1 MRQDPDR
8 RLVAV
13 AFTDM
18 VGYTTLIQADER
30 LAVDRRDRYWQ
41 AVDRHHLAFG
51 GTIVQRLGDGSMSM
65 FPSALAAVQAAVE
78 IQRDLAVA
86 DVPVR
91 IGIHV
96 GEVTVERERLTGE
109 AVNIAARVESF
120 AVPGGVM
127 LSDTA
132 YDHLKN
138 RTDVAVV
145 SLGRFRL
152 KNVGRPLELF
162 AVRDEG
168 IVVPDPRALEG
179 KGERFA
185 SLPSNLPEPVGPLLG
200 RATELESLVAA
211 VRDHRVVTITGPGGV
226 GKTRFMVELG
236 HLLAP
241 DFLDGISFIP
251 LADILEADAFMPALA
266 AALDVKEAEG
276 RTLGDGVISLIGYK
290 KAFLLLD
297 NLEQIVAA
305 APEIARLVGSCPN
318 LRIVVTSRTLLRIA
332 AEREFPLAPLAL
344 PASLDAGSI
353 ESLLGYPAVALFVE
367 RARASKGGFA
377 LTAQNAG
384 AVTEICRRL
393 DGLPLAL
400 ELAAARLRILSP
412 EALLERLDHALNF
425 LTSGPRDTS
434 ERHQTLRATID
445 WSHALLTA
453 SEQRLFRRMA
463 VFVGGCA
470 LADVEAVCIEPGEPG
485 FDELASLVEK
495 ALVQAADESDRFRM
509 LQTIGEYARER
520 LEDSGEAAA
529 IALRHAQRYA
539 LLARDIRDDIEGTD
553 QVGAVERGIVEEGNL
568 QAALDLLLALARR
581 GDRNALQQGLQLTGD
596 LWMYWHI
603 RGKNLSSREYASAF
617 LELDPEAA
625 PSIGRAGALMTLG
638 LGSWMSG
645 QLERSTEEWGEAY
658 RIAAELGAGREW
670 CLAGF
675 ARALALLGADVSS
688 GLTLAKESAERAG
701 GLGFTWAQG
710 LALTVTGI
718 CQALTGDLDGARASY
733 SDALVIQERLGD
745 KEGAGMSLGGLAE
758 LASGRGDA
766 VAAIDLYGQSL
777 EAFEAVGD
785 RGEEARILSEIA
797 WTHLGKDETGLARRY
812 FFESVQAHA
821 DVASVRGVGLSLIG
835 LAATEAVEDR
845 PDRAVEIAAAAEVY
859 AGQEGI
865 VVIYSDE
872 NPGRELVEQARASL
886 SEADVTRAT
895 ETGRRLTINQALEL
909 ARIADAAPA
918 DS

>member
-1 MRQDPDR
+1 MRQELDR

-30 LAVDRRDRYWQ
+30 LAVDRRDRYWR
-41 AVDRHHLAFG
+41 AVDRHHQAFG

-78 IQRDLAVA
+78 IQRELAVN

-96 GEVTVERERLTGE
+96 GEVTVERERLSGE
-109 AVNIAARVESF
+109 AVNIASRIESF

-132 YDHLKN
+132 YDHLRN
-138 RTDVAVV
+138 RRDVAVV

-162 AVRDEG
+162 AVSADG

-200 RATELESLVAA
+200 RATELDLLVAS

-236 HLLAP
+236 RVLAP
-241 DFLDGISFIP
+241 DFLDGVAFIP

-266 AALDVKEAEG
+266 AALDVKEAEE
-276 RTLGDGVISLIGYK
+276 RTLGDGVTSLIGDK
-290 KAFLLLD
+290 KALLLLD
-297 NLEQIVAA
+297 NLEQIVSA
-305 APEIARLVGSCPN
+305 APEIARLVAACPR
-318 LRIVVTSRTLLRIA
+318 LRILITSRTLLRIA

-344 PASLDAGSI
+344 PSSSDARSS
-353 ESLLGYPAVALFVE
+353 ESLLDYPAVALFVE
-367 RARASKGGFA
+367 RARASSSSFA
-377 LTAQNAG
+377 LTPQNAS
-384 AVTEICRRL
+384 AVTQVCRRL

-412 EALLERLDHALNF
+412 EALLERLDHALNV
-425 LTSGPRDTS
+425 LTSGPRDTA

-445 WSHALLTA
+445 WSHALLTE

-463 VFVGGCA
+463 VFVGGCT
-470 LADVEAVCIEPGEPG
+470 LADVEAVCGEPG
-485 FDELASLVEK
+485 DASFEELESLVDK
-495 ALVQAADESDRFRM
+495 ALVQVDGRGDRLRM

-520 LEDSGEAAA
+520 LEDSGEAGA

-539 LLARDIRDDIEGTD
+539 ALARDIRDTIEGTD
-553 QVGAVERGIVEEGNL
+553 QVGAIERGIAEEGNL
-568 QAALDLLLALARR
+568 QAALDTLLASAKR
-581 GDRNALQQGLQLTGD
+581 GDTTALEQGLQLTGD

-603 RGKNLSSREYASAF
+603 RGRNLSSREYATAF
-617 LELDPEAA
+617 LDLDPGGARTV
-625 PSIGRAGALMTLG
+625 GRAGALLTVG

-645 QLERSTEEWGEAY
+645 QFERSADEWGEAH
-658 RIAAELGAGREW
+658 RIAAELDAGREL
-670 CLAGF
+670 CLAGLC
-675 ARALALLGADVSS
+675 RALAVLGSDVDA
-688 GLTLAKESAERAG
+688 GLTLTKDSTERAG
-701 GLGFTWAQG
+701 ALGFTWAQA
-710 LALTVTGI
+710 LALTVNGMF
-718 CQALTGDLDGARASY
+718 QALAGDLGAAKTKY
-733 SDALVIQERLGD
+733 SDALAIQQRLGD
-745 KEGAGMSLGGLAE
+745 REGMGMSLGGLAE
-758 LASGRGDA
+758 LASGRGDP

-797 WTHLGKDETGLARRY
+797 WTHLRNDDAALARRY
-812 FFESVQAHA
+812 FFRSVQVHT

-835 LAATEAVEDR
+835 LAATEAAELR
-845 PDRAVEIAAAAEVY
+845 PDRAVQIAAAAEVY
-859 AGQEGI
+859 ANQEGI
-865 VVIYSDE
+865 VVVYSDE
-872 NPGRELVEQARASL
+872 NPGRDFVEQARASL
-886 SEADVTRAT
+886 SDVDVARAT
-895 ETGRRLTINQALEL
+895 EIGRRLTIKQALDL
-909 ARIADAAPA
+909 ARISDAAPA
-918 DS
+918 

>member
-1 MRQDPDR
+1 MRQDLDR

-30 LAVDRRDRYWQ
+30 QAVDRRDRYWQ

-51 GTIVQRLGDGSMSM
+51 GTVVQRLGDGSMSM

-78 IQRDLAVA
+78 IQRELAVD

-109 AVNIAARVESF
+109 AVNIASRVESF

-145 SLGRFRL
+145 SVGRFRL

-162 AVRDEG
+162 AVSGDG

-185 SLPSNLPEPVGPLLG
+185 SLPGNLPEPIGPLLG
-200 RATELESLVAA
+200 RATDLDSLVAA
-211 VRDHRVVTITGPGGV
+211 VRDHRVVTVTGPGGV
-226 GKTRFMVELG
+226 GKTRLMVELG
-236 HLLAP
+236 RVLAP
-241 DFLDGISFIP
+241 DFLEGVAFIP
-251 LADILEADAFMPALA
+251 LADVLEADAFIPALA
-266 AALDVKEAEG
+266 AALDVKEAEE
-276 RTLGDGVISLIGYK
+276 RALGDGVISLIGDK
-290 KAFLLLD
+290 KALLLLD

-305 APEIARLVGSCPN
+305 APEIARLVAACPG
-318 LRIVVTSRTLLRIA
+318 LRIVITSRTLLRIS
-332 AEREFPLAPLAL
+332 AEREYQLAPLEVPVSSNAAQS
-344 PASLDAGSI
+344 ASLID
-353 ESLLGYPAVALFVE
+353 YPAVALFIE
-367 RARASKGGFA
+367 RARASKGSFE
-377 LTAQNAG
+377 LTAQNSG
-384 AVTEICRRL
+384 AVAEVCRRL

-412 EALLERLDHALNF
+412 EALLERLDHALHV
-425 LTSGPRDTS
+425 LTSGPRDTA

-445 WSHALLTA
+445 WSHALLTD

-463 VFVGGCA
+463 VFVGGCT
-470 LADVEAVCIEPGEPG
+470 LEDIEAVCAEPGEPS
-485 FDELASLVEK
+485 FDELESLVDK
-495 ALVQAADESDRFRM
+495 ALVQAADQVDRFHM

-520 LEDSGEAAA
+520 LQDSGEAGG

-539 LLARDIRDDIEGTD
+539 ALARDIRDRIEGSD
-553 QVGAVERGIVEEGNL
+553 QVGAVDRGIIEEGNL
-568 QAALDLLLALARR
+568 QAALDLLLASAKR
-581 GDRNALQQGLQLTGD
+581 GDATALEQGLQMTGD

-603 RGKNLSSREYASAF
+603 RGKNLSSREYATAF
-617 LELDPEAA
+617 LELDPEGA
-625 PSIGRAGALMTLG
+625 PSIGRAGALMTVG
-638 LGSWMSG
+638 LGSWISG
-645 QLERSTEEWGEAY
+645 QLERSIEEWGEAY

-675 ARALALLGADVSS
+675 AQALALLGSDVGS
-688 GLTLAKESAERAG
+688 GLTLAKESAERADA
-701 GLGFTWAQG
+701 LGFTWG
-710 LALTVTGI
+710 LGFALTVTGI
-718 CQALTGDLDGARASY
+718 CQALAGDLDEARASY

-745 KEGAGMSLGGLAE
+745 KEGAGMSLGGLAG

-797 WTHLGKDETGLARRY
+797 WTHLGNDETGLARRY
-812 FFESVQAHA
+812 FFESVQAHT

-835 LAATEAVEDR
+835 LAATEAVEHR
-845 PDRAVEIAAAAEVY
+845 PDRAVQIAAAAEVY

-872 NPGRELVEQARASL
+872 NPGRELVEQARAAL
-886 SEADVTRAT
+886 SEVDVARAT
-895 ETGRRLTINQALEL
+895 EIGRRLTINQALEL

-918 DS
+918 P

>member
-1 MRQDPDR
+1 VRQDLDR

-13 AFTDM
+13 TFTDM

-30 LAVDRRDRYWQ
+30 QAVDRRDRYWQ

-51 GTIVQRLGDGSMSM
+51 GTVVQRLGDGSMSM
-65 FPSALAAVQAAVE
+65 FPSVLAAVQAAVE
-78 IQRDLAVA
+78 IQRELAVD

-109 AVNIAARVESF
+109 AVNIASRVESF

-152 KNVGRPLELF
+152 KNVRRPLELF
-162 AVRDEG
+162 AVSDDG

-185 SLPSNLPEPVGPLLG
+185 SLPGNLPEPVGPLLG
-200 RATELESLVAA
+200 RATDLDLLVAA

-226 GKTRFMVELG
+226 GKTRLMVELG
-236 HLLAP
+236 RVLAP
-241 DFLDGISFIP
+241 DFLDGVAFIP
-251 LADILEADAFMPALA
+251 LADVLEADAFMTALA
-266 AALDVKEAEG
+266 AALDVKEAEE
-276 RTLGDGVISLIGYK
+276 RTLGDGVISLISDK
-290 KAFLLLD
+290 KALLLLD

-305 APEIARLVGSCPN
+305 APEIAQLVAACPG
-318 LRIVVTSRTLLRIA
+318 LRIVITSRTLLRIS
-332 AEREFPLAPLAL
+332 AEREYPLAPLAV
-344 PASLDAGSI
+344 PISSGAAQSASLID
-353 ESLLGYPAVALFVE
+353 YPAVALFVE
-367 RARASKGGFA
+367 RARASKGSFE
-377 LTAQNAG
+377 LTAQNSG
-384 AVTEICRRL
+384 AVAEVCRRL

-412 EALLERLDHALNF
+412 EALLERLDHALHV
-425 LTSGPRDTS
+425 LTSGPRDTA

-445 WSHALLTA
+445 WSHALLTE

-463 VFVGGCA
+463 VFVGGCT
-470 LADVEAVCIEPGEPG
+470 LEDIEAVCAEPGETG
-485 FDELASLVEK
+485 FDELESLVDK
-495 ALVQAADESDRFRM
+495 ALVQAADQVDRFHM
-509 LQTIGEYARER
+509 LQTIGEFARER
-520 LEDSGEAAA
+520 LEDSGEAGAM
-529 IALRHAQRYA
+529 ALRHARRYA
-539 LLARDIRDDIEGTD
+539 ALGRDVRDRIEGTD

-568 QAALDLLLALARR
+568 QAALDLLLASARR
-581 GDRNALQQGLQLTGD
+581 GDTTALEQGLQLTGD

-603 RGKNLSSREYASAF
+603 RGKNLSSREYATAF
-617 LELDPEAA
+617 LELDPEGA
-625 PSIGRAGALMTLG
+625 PSIGRAGALMTVG
-638 LGSWMSG
+638 LGSWISG
-645 QLERSTEEWGEAY
+645 QLERSTEEWGETY

-675 ARALALLGADVSS
+675 SRALALLGSDVAT
-688 GLTLAKESAERAG
+688 GLTLAQESAERADA
-701 GLGFTWAQG
+701 LGFTWGQG
-710 LALTVTGI
+710 FALTVTGI
-718 CQALTGDLDGARASY
+718 CQSLAGDLDEAKASY
-733 SDALVIQERLGD
+733 SDALSIQVHLDD
-745 KEGAGMSLGGLAE
+745 KEGAGLSLGGLAG

-797 WTHLGKDETGLARRY
+797 WTHLGNDETALARRY
-812 FFESVQAHA
+812 FFESVRAHT

-835 LAATEAVEDR
+835 LAATEAVELR
-845 PDRAVEIAAAAEVY
+845 PDRAVQIAAAAEVY
-859 AGQEGI
+859 AGEEGI
-865 VVIYSDE
+865 VVIYSDG
-872 NPGRELVEQARASL
+872 NPGREFVEQARASL
-886 SEADVTRAT
+886 SDVDVARAT
-895 ETGRRLTINQALEL
+895 EIGRRLTVNQALEL
-909 ARIADAAPA
+909 ARNADAAPA
-918 DS
+918 P

>member
-1 MRQDPDR
+1 MRQELDR

-30 LAVDRRDRYWQ
+30 QAVAKLDRYWR
-41 AVDRHHLAFG
+41 AVDRHHQAFG

-78 IQRDLAVA
+78 IQRELAVD

-109 AVNIAARVESF
+109 AVNIASRIESF

-132 YDHLKN
+132 YGHLRN
-138 RTDVAVV
+138 RTDVSVV
-145 SLGRFRL
+145 SLGRFKL

-162 AVRDEG
+162 AVSADG
-168 IVVPDPRALEG
+168 IFVPDPRALEG

-200 RATELESLVAA
+200 RATELDLLVAS

-236 HLLAP
+236 RVLAP
-241 DFLDGISFIP
+241 DFLDGVAFIP
-251 LADILEADAFMPALA
+251 LADILEADAFIPALA
-266 AALDVKEAEG
+266 AALDVKEAEE
-276 RTLGDGVISLIGYK
+276 RTLGDGVMSLIGDK
-290 KAFLLLD
+290 KALLLLD
-297 NLEQIVAA
+297 NLEQIVSVAS
-305 APEIARLVGSCPN
+305 EIARLVAACPR
-318 LRIVVTSRTLLRIA
+318 LRIVITSRTLLRIA

-344 PASLDAGSI
+344 PASSDAGSS
-353 ESLLGYPAVALFVE
+353 ESLLDYPAIALFVE
-367 RARASKGGFA
+367 RARASNGSFA
-377 LTAQNAG
+377 LTPQNAG
-384 AVTEICRRL
+384 AVTEVCRRL

-412 EALLERLDHALNF
+412 AALLERLDHALNV
-425 LTSGPRDTS
+425 LTSGPRDTA

-445 WSHALLTA
+445 WSHALLTE

-463 VFVGGCA
+463 VFVGGGT
-470 LADVEAVCIEPGEPG
+470 LADVEAVCAEPGETS
-485 FDELASLVEK
+485 FEELESLVDK
-495 ALVQAADESDRFRM
+495 ALVQVDGQGDRLRM

-520 LEDSGEAAA
+520 LEDSSEAGA

-539 LLARDIRDDIEGTD
+539 ALARDIRDGIEGTD
-553 QVGAVERGIVEEGNL
+553 QVGAVERGIAEEGNL
-568 QAALDLLLALARR
+568 QAALDTLLTSAKR
-581 GDRNALQQGLQLTGD
+581 GDTTALEQGLQLTGD

-603 RGKNLSSREYASAF
+603 RGKNLSSREYATAF
-617 LELDPEAA
+617 LDLDPVGA
-625 PSIGRAGALMTLG
+625 PTVGRAGALLTAG
-638 LGSWMSG
+638 LGSWISG
-645 QLERSTEEWGEAY
+645 QFERSTDEWGKAH
-658 RIAAELGAGREW
+658 RIAAELDAGREL
-670 CLAGF
+670 CLTGF
-675 ARALALLGADVSS
+675 CRALAVLGSDVDA
-688 GLTLAKESAERAG
+688 GLTLTKESAERAG
-701 GLGFTWAQG
+701 ALGFTWAQAF
-710 LALTVTGI
+710 ALTANGMF
-718 CQALTGDLDGARASY
+718 QALAGDLGAAKTRY
-733 SDALVIQERLGD
+733 SDALAIQQRLGD
-745 KEGAGMSLGGLAE
+745 REGVGMSLGGLPG
-758 LASGRGDA
+758 LASGRGDP

-785 RGEEARILSEIA
+785 RGEEARILTEIA
-797 WTHLGKDETGLARRY
+797 WTHLRNDDAQLARRY
-812 FFESVQAHA
+812 FFKSVQAHT

-835 LAATEAVEDR
+835 LAATEAAELR
-845 PDRAVEIAAAAEVY
+845 PDRAVQIAAAAELY
-859 AGQEGI
+859 ANQEGI

-872 NPGRELVEQARASL
+872 NPGRDFVEQARATL
-886 SEADVTRAT
+886 SDVDVARAT
-895 ETGRRLTINQALEL
+895 EIGRRLTIKQALDL

-918 DS
+918 

>member
-1 MRQDPDR
+1 MRQELDR

-30 LAVDRRDRYWQ
+30 QAVDRRDRYWR
-41 AVDRHHLAFG
+41 AVDRHHQAFG

-78 IQRDLAVA
+78 IQRELAVD

-109 AVNIAARVESF
+109 AVNIASRIESF

-132 YDHLKN
+132 YDHLRN
-138 RTDVAVV
+138 RRDVAVV

-162 AVRDEG
+162 AVSADG

-200 RATELESLVAA
+200 RATELDLLVAS

-226 GKTRFMVELG
+226 GKTRFMVEVG
-236 HLLAP
+236 RVLAP
-241 DFLDGISFIP
+241 DFLDGVAFIP

-266 AALDVKEAEG
+266 AALDVKEAEE
-276 RTLGDGVISLIGYK
+276 RTLADGVTSLIGDK
-290 KAFLLLD
+290 KALLLLD
-297 NLEQIVAA
+297 NLEQIVSA
-305 APEIARLVGSCPN
+305 APEIARLVAACPR
-318 LRIVVTSRTLLRIA
+318 LRIVITSRTLLRIA

-344 PASLDAGSI
+344 PSSSDAGSS
-353 ESLLGYPAVALFVE
+353 ESLLDYPAVALFVE
-367 RARASKGGFA
+367 RARASNSSFA
-377 LTAQNAG
+377 LTPQNAG
-384 AVTEICRRL
+384 AVTQVCRRL

-412 EALLERLDHALNF
+412 EALLERLDHALSV
-425 LTSGPRDTS
+425 LTSGPRDTA

-445 WSHALLTA
+445 WSHALLTE

-463 VFVGGCA
+463 VFVGGCT
-470 LADVEAVCIEPGEPG
+470 LADVEAVCAEPGDDQLGRAGVARRQGARAGGWPEATGSGCSRRSASMPG
-485 FDELASLVEK
+485 SASRTPGRP
-495 ALVQAADESDRFRM
+495 D
-509 LQTIGEYARER
+509 
-520 LEDSGEAAA
+520 A

-539 LLARDIRDDIEGTD
+539 ALARDIRDTIEGTD
-553 QVGAVERGIVEEGNL
+553 QVGAVERGIAEEGNL
-568 QAALDLLLALARR
+568 QAALDTLLASAKR
-581 GDRNALQQGLQLTGD
+581 GDTTALEQGLQLTGD

-603 RGKNLSSREYASAF
+603 RGKNLSSREYATAF
-617 LELDPEAA
+617 LDLDPVGARTV
-625 PSIGRAGALMTLG
+625 GRAGALLTVG

-645 QLERSTEEWGEAY
+645 QFERSADEWGEAH
-658 RIAAELGAGREW
+658 RIAAELDAGREL
-670 CLAGF
+670 CLAGIC
-675 ARALALLGADVSS
+675 RALAVLGSDVDA
-688 GLTLAKESAERAG
+688 GLTLTKESTERAG
-701 GLGFTWAQG
+701 ALGFTWAQA
-710 LALTVTGI
+710 LALTVNGMF
-718 CQALTGDLDGARASY
+718 QALAGDLGAAKTKY
-733 SDALVIQERLGD
+733 ADALAIQQRLGD
-745 KEGAGMSLGGLAE
+745 REGMGMSLGGLAE
-758 LASGRGDA
+758 LASGRGDP

-797 WTHLGKDETGLARRY
+797 WTHLRNDDAALARRY
-812 FFESVQAHA
+812 FFRSVQAHT

-835 LAATEAVEDR
+835 LAATEAAELR
-845 PDRAVEIAAAAEVY
+845 PDRAVQIAAAAEVY
-859 AGQEGI
+859 ANQEGI
-865 VVIYSDE
+865 VVVYSDE
-872 NPGRELVEQARASL
+872 NPGRDFVEQARASL
-886 SEADVTRAT
+886 SDVDVARAT
-895 ETGRRLTINQALEL
+895 EIGRRLTIKQALDL
-909 ARIADAAPA
+909 ARISDAAPA
-918 DS
+918 

>member
-1 MRQDPDR
+1 MRQNLDR

-13 AFTDM
+13 VFTDM
-18 VGYTTLIQADER
+18 VGYTTLLQADER
-30 LAVDRRDRYWQ
+30 QAVDRRDQYWQ
-41 AVDRHHLAFG
+41 VVERHHLAFD

-78 IQRDLAVA
+78 IQRELVVD

-109 AVNIAARVESF
+109 AVNIASRVESF
-120 AVPGGVM
+120 AVPGAVL

-132 YDHLKN
+132 YGHLRN

-162 AVRDEG
+162 AVSDDR
-168 IVVPDPRALEG
+168 IVVPDPRAVEG

-185 SLPSNLPEPVGPLLG
+185 SLPGNLPELVGPLLG
-200 RATELESLVAA
+200 RSTDLDSLVAA
-211 VRDHRVVTITGPGGV
+211 VREHRVVTITGPGGV
-226 GKTRFMVELG
+226 GKTRLMVELG
-236 HLLAP
+236 RVLAP
-241 DFLDGISFIP
+241 DFLDGVAFIP
-251 LADILEADAFMPALA
+251 LADILEADGFMAALA
-266 AALDVKEAEG
+266 AALDVKEAEE
-276 RTLGDGVISLIGYK
+276 RTLGDGVISLIDDK
-290 KAFLLLD
+290 KALLLLD

-305 APEIARLVGSCPN
+305 APEIARLVAACPG
-318 LRIVVTSRTLLRIA
+318 LRIVVTSRTLLRIS
-332 AEREFPLAPLAL
+332 AEREYALAPLAV
-344 PASLDAGSI
+344 PISSGGAQSASLID
-353 ESLLGYPAVALFVE
+353 YPAVALFVE
-367 RARASKGGFA
+367 RARTSKSSFE
-377 LTAQNAG
+377 LTPHNSG
-384 AVTEICRRL
+384 AVAEVCRRL

-412 EALLERLDHALNF
+412 EALLERLDHALNV
-425 LTSGPRDTS
+425 LTSGPRDIA

-445 WSHALLTA
+445 WSHALLTD

-463 VFVGGCA
+463 VFVGGCT
-470 LADVEAVCIEPGEPG
+470 LEDIEAVCAEPGEPI
-485 FDELASLVEK
+485 FDELESLVDK
-495 ALVQAADESDRFRM
+495 ALVQAADQVDRFHM

-520 LEDSGEAAA
+520 LQDSGEAGAM
-529 IALRHAQRYA
+529 ALRHAQRYA
-539 LLARDIRDDIEGTD
+539 ALARDIRDRIEGSD
-553 QVGAVERGIVEEGNL
+553 QVGAVDRGIIDEGNL
-568 QAALDLLLALARR
+568 QAALDLLLASARR
-581 GDRNALQQGLQLTGD
+581 GDATALEQGQQMTGD

-603 RGKNLSSREYASAF
+603 RGKNLSSREYATAF
-617 LELDPEAA
+617 LELDPEGA
-625 PSIGRAGALMTLG
+625 PSIGRAGALMTVG

-645 QLERSTEEWGEAY
+645 QLERSAEEWGEAY

-675 ARALALLGADVSS
+675 ARPLALLGSDVSS
-688 GLTLAKESAERAG
+688 GLMLAKESAERADARG
-701 GLGFTWAQG
+701 FTWGLGF
-710 LALTVTGI
+710 ALTVTGI
-718 CQALTGDLDGARASY
+718 CQAVAGDLDEARASY

-745 KEGAGMSLGGLAE
+745 KEGAGMSLGGLAG

-777 EAFEAVGD
+777 EAFETVGD

-797 WTHLGKDETGLARRY
+797 WTHLGNGETGLARRY
-812 FFESVQAHA
+812 FFESVQAHT

-835 LAATEAVEDR
+835 LAATEAAEHR
-845 PDRAVEIAAAAEVY
+845 PGRAVQIAAAAEVY

-886 SEADVTRAT
+886 SEVDVARAT
-895 ETGRRLTINQALEL
+895 EIGRRLTINQALEL
-909 ARIADAAPA
+909 ARIADSAPA
-918 DS
+918 